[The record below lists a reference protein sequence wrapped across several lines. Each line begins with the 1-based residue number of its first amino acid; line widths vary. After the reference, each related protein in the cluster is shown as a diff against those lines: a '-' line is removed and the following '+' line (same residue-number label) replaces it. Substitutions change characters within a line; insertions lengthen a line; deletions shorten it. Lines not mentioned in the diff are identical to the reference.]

1 MDSMYGAHAGASFV
15 LSGSF
20 ETVSKMAAAFG
31 QGAAYTDVWYNQYV
45 IIDTANKNDK
55 DNGKIYRRGL
65 NYTGTNGGAE
75 YIGQIVGPSSGT
87 PYVQMGNTDYV
98 KSQGTVALEDN
109 SFRKV
114 PISMNED
121 GSYNIADSGEPGT
134 FEYTPDN
141 NDIRAG
147 KYVDED
153 GNVKYNDTIQ
163 YTWVNIRNDDAD
175 SDSWFYVGWSIP
187 YLVTDYTATQ
197 VSQYDK
203 YGKITDQN
211 VYATRIDDETHP
223 YYSKWNIGIPK
234 GIKGDALRNM
244 RVIVP
249 TKNDVIYDPA
259 KITID
264 AATSKPV
271 FPEPGYDGQSDDI
284 ASGRKIIVVDYYAFD
299 DEFSPAS
306 KMLYLGDFNV
316 IENMSIADNGTL
328 TIEYTHED
336 DTIYEK
342 MVRWISRVTLYT
354 SDQEDPLKIKV
365 NSGDLVIA
373 FNDGTYYKPHLEWPN
388 GIDIADDGTVTI
400 HYIGKDDVVY
410 EKYLKWID
418 NVTLSTGEGKNGGKF
433 TTTYNNG
440 SEPYVANLRWL
451 KDFQLADN
459 GTLTWTYSGTGA
471 AGENEDTGQVIKNKA
486 LRWPVSAT
494 LSTGNGSAGGAFT
507 ITYNNNN
514 DGSTSGSTTKTFPL
528 RWANS
533 ITLGDDGTVTT
544 TYSGTGADGEDA
556 ATGQVIQ
563 SKKVKWITDTTL
575 DVDNGK
581 LHIDY
586 NTGDGYD
593 AALTWV
599 KDISIAEDGTITLN
613 KTTEDEILD
622 QKLSSVTKA
631 RVNDDGTFVLDYN
644 TGDSKNVKDQTG
656 TANFK
661 LKVLKNLSLA
671 GNNEGTG
678 IIDSKKINVLY
689 NTGEKATIG
698 DPINFIQN
706 MVVRTSD
713 YHLFVLFSDP
723 SYRKTNSSIPSGTTD
738 SDWIENSELRKNVP
752 SIPDY
757 YSLGVT
763 EGVYWRDYGSI
774 KDSQGLLVGI
784 NVTLS
789 QVQKAGYNSIAE
801 YLAGVYP
808 TGRQDQKVITY
819 DDGTEQKTFYAFDYT
834 TIDGKYVGWYSLGTI
849 SETNSRDVYLGDAS
863 TYDDGL
869 NKLPSKGIF
878 FEKTYVDS
886 VSTDMPK
893 YWAADYAG

>member
-45 IIDTANKNDK
+45 IIDTVNKNDK

-87 PYVQMGNTDYV
+87 PYIQMGNMDYV
-98 KSQGTVALEDN
+98 RSQGTADLEDN

-187 YLVTDYTATQ
+187 YLVTDYTTTQ

-244 RVIVP
+244 RVIIP
-249 TKNDVIYDPA
+249 SKKDIIYSY
-259 KITID
+259 D
-264 AATSKPV
+264 AASGSIKS
-271 FPEPGYDGQSDDI
+271 GYDGQSDDI
-284 ASGRKIIVVDYYAFD
+284 DKREIIVADYYTYD
-299 DEFSPAS
+299 DELSPAP

-316 IENMSIADNGTL
+316 IKNISIVDDGTL

-336 DTIYEK
+336 DTVYNQ
-342 MVRWISRVTLYT
+342 MVRWISRTVLYT
-354 SDQEDPLKIKV
+354 SDQEVEIGSKIIKV
-365 NSGDLVIA
+365 KAGDFLII
-373 FNDGTYYKPHLEWPN
+373 FNDDTYHQLHLEWPN

-440 SEPYVANLRWL
+440 SEPYIANLRWL

-494 LSTGNGSAGGAFT
+494 LSTGNGSAGGTFT

-556 ATGQVIQ
+556 TTGQVIQ
-563 SKKVKWITDTTL
+563 SKKVKWITGTTL
-575 DVDNGK
+575 DVDDGK

-593 AALTWV
+593 ATLTWV

-656 TANFK
+656 TADFK

-723 SYRKTNSSIPSGTTD
+723 SYRKTNSSTPSGTTD

-784 NVTLS
+784 NVTLD
-789 QVQKAGYNSIAE
+789 QVKEAGYNSIEE
-801 YLAGVYP
+801 YLAGTYP
-808 TGRQDQKVITY
+808 TGRSDQKVITY
-819 DDGTEQKTFYAFDYT
+819 DNGTEQKKFYAFDYT

-869 NKLPSKGIF
+869 KKLPSKGIF
-878 FEKTYVDS
+878 FEKTYVNS

>member
-20 ETVSKMAAAFG
+20 ETVSEMAMAFG

-45 IIDTANKNDK
+45 IIDTVNKNDK

-65 NYTGTNGGAE
+65 NYTGADGGAE

-87 PYVQMGNTDYV
+87 PYIQMGNMDYV
-98 KSQGTVALEDN
+98 KEQGTADLKEN

-121 GSYNIADSGEPGT
+121 GSYNLADSGTPGI

-141 NDIRAG
+141 EDIRPG
-147 KYVDED
+147 KYVDKA
-153 GNVKYNDTIQ
+153 GNIKYNDTIQ
-163 YTWVNIRNDDAD
+163 YTWVNIRNDNAD

-187 YLVTDYTATQ
+187 YLVTDYTTTQ

-211 VYATRIDDETHP
+211 TYATRIDDETHP
-223 YYSKWNIGIPK
+223 YYSKWDIGVPK
-234 GIKGDALRNM
+234 GIKGDALRNI

-249 TKNDVIYDPA
+249 DEEDVIYSYD
-259 KITID
+259 KESGSI
-264 AATSKPV
+264 KL
-271 FPEPGYDGQSDDI
+271 GYDGQSDDI
-284 ASGRKIIVVDYYAFD
+284 ENKRKIIVVDYYAYD
-299 DEFSPAS
+299 NELSPAP

-316 IENMSIADNGTL
+316 IENVSIADDGTL

-336 DTIYEK
+336 DTVYDK
-342 MVRWISRVTLYT
+342 MVRWISRVNLYM
-354 SDQEDPLKIKV
+354 SDQEAEIGSKTIKV
-365 NSGDLVIA
+365 EAGDLLIV
-373 FNDGTYYKPHLEWPN
+373 FNDGTYYKPHLVWPS

-400 HYIGKDDVVY
+400 HYIGQDDVVY
-410 EKYLKWID
+410 EKYLKWIN

-494 LSTGNGSAGGAFT
+494 LSTGNGSAGGTFT

-556 ATGQVIQ
+556 TTGQVIQ
-563 SKKVKWITDTTL
+563 NKKVKWITSTTL

-593 AALTWV
+593 ATLTWV

-613 KTTEDEILD
+613 KTTEDEVLD
-622 QKLSSVTKA
+622 QKLSSVTRA

-656 TANFK
+656 TTDFK
-661 LKVLKNLSLA
+661 LKILKNLSLA

-689 NTGEKATIG
+689 NTGEKVTIG

-713 YHLFVLFSDP
+713 HHLFVLFSDP
-723 SYRKTNSSIPSGTTD
+723 SYRKTNSSTPSGTTD

-789 QVQKAGYNSIAE
+789 QVQEAGYNSIEE
-801 YLAGVYP
+801 YLAGTYP
-808 TGRQDQKVITY
+808 TGRSDQKVITY

-869 NKLPSKGIF
+869 SKLPSKGIF
-878 FEKTYVDS
+878 FEKTYINS